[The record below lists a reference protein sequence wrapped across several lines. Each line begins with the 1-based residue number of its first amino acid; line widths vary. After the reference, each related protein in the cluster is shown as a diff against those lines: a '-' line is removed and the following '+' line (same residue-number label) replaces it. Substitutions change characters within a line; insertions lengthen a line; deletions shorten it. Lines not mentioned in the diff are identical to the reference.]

1 MKGRSAKMKAMI
13 DWKGKRVTIMGLGQF
28 EHGSGLIA
36 AMYAARAGADLI
48 ITDLKTAGDLAH
60 QVKRFK
66 DYLETI
72 GYVGK
77 VEWVMGEHRDQDF
90 TGVDMII
97 RNPGVPIKSAYL
109 QKARAAGVP
118 VESEMTLFFRAC
130 PSRIIGI
137 TGTRGKSTTTALIA
151 HILEAGEKKLW
162 WGGNIGKRSPL
173 EFVDQVKADDVVVLE
188 LSSWMLE
195 SVHEHALSPQVA
207 VLLNVQEDHLNRYSG
222 MAEYAEAK
230 SYLIRHQKPEDVA
243 IINHGNEYTSKMDA
257 LTKARV
263 VWFDRNEAIE
273 GGYRL
278 KETVVLR
285 RVDGKD
291 VEVADLSRCRLL
303 GKHNQE
309 NILAAV
315 ACAVEQGISRADI
328 EAGLAT
334 FQPLPGRLQYVD
346 QARGVTFVND
356 TTATTPS
363 ATLAALEALHGRPI
377 ILITGGA
384 DKGLHFDALGKAVPT
399 QTKAAV
405 FLPGTATQAY
415 KDALSSTAGWT
426 MLDAAT
432 MQDAVEK
439 AFGLAETGDMIVL
452 SPACASFG
460 LFKNEFDR
468 GAQFD
473 AAVAVIAKRA

>member
-1 MKGRSAKMKAMI
+1 MN

-28 EHGSGLIA
+28 EHGSGLAA

-48 ITDLKTAGDLAH
+48 VTDLKSANDLAH
-60 QVKRFK
+60 QIKRLK
-66 DYLETI
+66 EYLVTI
-72 GYVGK
+72 EYTGK
-77 VEWVMGEHRDQDF
+77 VEWIMGEHRDQDF
-90 TGVDMII
+90 TGVDMIL
-97 RNPGVPIKSAYL
+97 RNPGVPITSAYL
-109 QKARAAGVP
+109 QKARLAGVP

-130 PSRIIGI
+130 PARIIGI

-151 HILEAGEKKLW
+151 HLLAVKEGKLW

-173 EFVDQVKADDVVVLE
+173 EFLQEVRANDVVVLE

-195 SVHEHALSPQVA
+195 SLHEHALSPQVA
-207 VLLNVQEDHLNRYSG
+207 VLLNVQEDHLNRYTG

-230 SYLIRHQKPEDVA
+230 SYIVRHQKPEDVA
-243 IINHGNEYTSKMDA
+243 IINHGNEYTAKMGV
-257 LTKARV
+257 LTQARV
-263 VWFDRNEAIE
+263 VWYDRDAVIDA
-273 GGYRL
+273 GYRL
-278 KETVVLR
+278 RDTTVLR
-285 RVDGKD
+285 REAGKD
-291 VEVADLSRCRLL
+291 VDVADTARCRLL

-315 ACAVEQGISRADI
+315 ACAVEQGLSRADI

-384 DKGLHFDALGKAVPT
+384 DKGLHFQDLGKALPAR
-399 QTKAAV
+399 TKAAV
-405 FLPGTATQAY
+405 FLPGTATPRY
-415 KDALSSTAGWT
+415 KETIASDAGWT
-426 MLDAAT
+426 MVDAAT

-439 AFGLAETGDMIVL
+439 AFGLAQNGDMVVL

-473 AAVAVIAKRA
+473 AAVQSIAKRT

>member
-1 MKGRSAKMKAMI
+1 
-13 DWKGKRVTIMGLGQF
+13 MGLGQF
-28 EHGSGLIA
+28 EHGSGLAA
-36 AMYAARAGADLI
+36 AMFAARAGADLI
-48 ITDLKTAGDLAH
+48 ITDLKSAGDLAH
-60 QVKRFK
+60 QIKRVKG
-66 DYLETI
+66 YLDTI
-72 GYVGK
+72 GYTGK

-109 QKARAAGVP
+109 EKARAAKVP

-130 PSRIIGI
+130 PARIVGI

-151 HILEAGEKKLW
+151 HLLQAGEQKLW

-173 EFVDQVKADDVVVLE
+173 EFVEEVKAGDVVVLE

-195 SVHEHALSPQVA
+195 SLHEHALSPQVA
-207 VLLNVQEDHLNRYSG
+207 VLLNVQEDHLNRYAG

-230 SYLIRHQKPEDVA
+230 SYIIRHQKPEDVA
-243 IINHGNEYTSKMDA
+243 IINHGNAYTSNMGA
-257 LTKARV
+257 LTKAKL
-263 VWFDRNEAIE
+263 VWFERAAQVAEGYTMREQLVVRNHA
-273 GGYRL
+273 
-278 KETVVLR
+278 
-285 RVDGKD
+285 GKSD
-291 VEVADLSRCRLL
+291 EIADTSRCRLL
-303 GKHNQE
+303 GGHNQE

-315 ACAVEQGISRADI
+315 ACAVELGLKRQDI

-334 FQPLPGRLQYVD
+334 FQPLAGRLQFVA
-346 QARGVTFVND
+346 QVREVTFIND

-363 ATLAALEALHGRPI
+363 ATMAALESLQGRPL

-384 DKGLHFDALGKAVPT
+384 DKGLDFTALGANLPLRS
-399 QTKAAV
+399 KAAV
-405 FLPGTATQAY
+405 FLPGTATKRYQQSLAER
-415 KDALSSTAGWT
+415 AGWK
-426 MLDAAT
+426 MFDAAR
-432 MQDAVEK
+432 MPDAVQK
-439 AFGLAETGDMIVL
+439 AFALAQPGDMIVL

-473 AAVAVIAKRA
+473 AAVQAIIQGNN